1 MKVIAQGEGM
11 DFESALNYL
20 FSANDLGIRPGLERI
35 RELMNRLG
43 NPEEDYEIIHIAGTN
58 GKGSVSSYCAHIAAE
73 ANKKTGWFTS
83 PYLENFNE
91 RIRVIDGKKG
101 LAAFQKNFRSPEISD
116 ADFAGLMTDIRL
128 VIEDMKK
135 EGYQMPTVFEMLTA
149 CALLHFSREK
159 VELAVLE
166 VGLGGRLDST
176 NVIKNSLV
184 SVISSLGYDHT
195 DRLGKTLAEIAGE
208 KAGIIKE
215 GSHLVLYD
223 PCDVVEAGEEGQK
236 AKEAVLAMAEKKGAS
251 LQVVSKSMISD
262 HTFDRKKQIF
272 RYDNKQWEISLR
284 GEFQVLNAAVAIEAC
299 RRFTDDKTIQQG
311 LLQTVWPGRLEIL
324 REEPLLMIDGAHN
337 VQGCA
342 ALARE
347 LERDYNNEDII
358 YLCGILGDKEH
369 EKMLRLVLSGGT
381 RKPYA
386 IYCTEAPVPRTM
398 SASDLAKELAE
409 ILEVEEANLWNIDAG
424 PEGAPQNIKPMIA
437 YSADMEKAFSKAF
450 SQANEEQKALVAFG
464 SLYLIGNLRPI
475 IRRELGKSVK

>member
-1 MKVIAQGEGM
+1 M
-11 DFESALNYL
+11 DFEAALDYL

-58 GKGSVSSYCAHIAAE
+58 GKGSISSYCAHIAAE

-101 LAAFQKNFRSPEISD
+101 LEDFQKNFRSPEISD
-116 ADFAGLMTDIRL
+116 EDFAGLMTDISL

-159 VELAVLE
+159 VDLAVLE

-176 NVIKNSLV
+176 NVIKKSLV

-223 PCDVVEAGEEGQK
+223 PCDVVEAGEEGRK
-236 AKEAVLAMAEKKGAS
+236 AKETVLAIAKQRGAS

-262 HTFDRKKQIF
+262 HNIDHNMQSFS
-272 RYDNKQWEISLR
+272 YDNKRWETSLK

-299 RRFTDDKTIQQG
+299 RKITDDETIQQG
-311 LLQTVWPGRLEIL
+311 LQKSIWPGRLEVL

-358 YLCGILGDKEH
+358 YLCGILADKEH
-369 EKMLRLVLSGGT
+369 EKMLRLVLSERT

-398 SASDLAKELAE
+398 SAPDLAKELAK
-409 ILEVEEANLWNIDAG
+409 ILELEETNLRNIDARTI
-424 PEGAPQNIKPMIA
+424 EAPQNKKSMIA
-437 YSADMEKAFSKAF
+437 YSADMEKAFLEAF

-475 IRRELGKSVK
+475 IRRELGKREMY